1 MKSLKNDIDR
11 KLYIENPNNWS
22 IMRSQNPIRISKL
35 NKTPFIKV
43 EIWTVQGWNFV
54 AYFKDSN
61 CEVIEN
67 VKVSELEFSRITV
80 NVTEIVRFL
89 KKNKI

>member
-11 KLYIENPNNWS
+11 KLYIENPNNWF

-35 NKTPFIKV
+35 KNTPFIKV

-54 AYFKDSN
+54 AYYKDIN
-61 CEVIEN
+61 CEVKEN
-67 VKVSELEFSRITV
+67 VKVSELEFSRITIKT
-80 NVTEIVRFL
+80 TEIVRFL